1 MSLKQISFGTFCI
14 ALFLSFLILMFSAA
28 SNISLITSNQQSVAL
43 PDIIID
49 AGHGGEDG
57 GAVSDNGIIE
67 KDINLAISKDTSD
80 ILTFFG
86 FNVIMT
92 RKDDNALSDNE
103 DTVHERK
110 VSDLNKRLEIFNS
123 SENNIIISIHQNK
136 FEQPQYY
143 GTQIF
148 YSPNNDNSLNLAE
161 SIKGTVTS
169 LLQPNNERE
178 CKPSDSGIFLL
189 KNTQN
194 PAVLV
199 ECGFL
204 SNPDECSKLITEEYQ
219 KNMAFAVANGF
230 INYFNT
236 NRM

>member
-1 MSLKQISFGTFCI
+1 MLTFC
-14 ALFLSFLILMFSAA
+14 
-28 SNISLITSNQQSVAL
+28 
-43 PDIIID
+43 
-49 AGHGGEDG
+49 
-57 GAVSDNGIIE
+57 
-67 KDINLAISKDTSD
+67 
-80 ILTFFG
+80 G
-86 FNVIMT
+86 FKVTMT
-92 RKDDNALSDNE
+92 RKDDNALSENE
-103 DTVHERK
+103 DTVHARK

-136 FEQPQYY
+136 FEQSKYY

-148 YSPNNDNSLNLAE
+148 YSPNSDNSLKLAE
-161 SIKGTVTS
+161 NIKDTVKS

-178 CKPSDSGIFLL
+178 CKTSNDGIFLL
-189 KNTQN
+189 KNSKN

-204 SNPDECSKLITEEYQ
+204 SNPDECSKLITDEYQ